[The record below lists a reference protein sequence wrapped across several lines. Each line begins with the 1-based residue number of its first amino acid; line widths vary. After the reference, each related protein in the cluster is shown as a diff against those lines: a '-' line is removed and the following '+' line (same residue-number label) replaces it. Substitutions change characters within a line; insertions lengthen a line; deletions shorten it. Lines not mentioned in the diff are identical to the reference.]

1 MLVCRVSEKSSFFKL
16 TVRLYMLFIRIA
28 TLLLFFTILTG
39 CLSNIEDPEKIVE
52 GVKSHDLALDI
63 EIDFYLKGQ
72 LEFKLIAKEMQQ
84 TKEIQELSIFPKGIK
99 VLVYNQRLDTI
110 ATITSDFA
118 IQNKHKKLVEASQN
132 VTLTNSNNEQL
143 NTQKLFWDSNTKK
156 IYTDDFVTINTENEI
171 IMGYGFVTD
180 ESFSTYTL
188 SNITGTVY
196 L

>member
-1 MLVCRVSEKSSFFKL
+1 
-16 TVRLYMLFIRIA
+16 MLFIRI
-28 TLLLFFTILTG
+28 TPLLLFFTILTG
-39 CLSNIEDPEKIVE
+39 CLSNIEDPEKIDEEVI
-52 GVKSHDLALDI
+52 SHDLALDI

-84 TKEIQELSIFPKGIK
+84 TKDMQELSIFPKGIK
-99 VLVYNQRLDTI
+99 VFVYNQRLDTI

-132 VTLTNSNNEQL
+132 VILKNSHNEQL
-143 NTQKLFWDSNTKK
+143 NTQKLFWNSNTKK

-180 ESFSTYTL
+180 ESFSSYTL

>member
-1 MLVCRVSEKSSFFKL
+1 MLVCRVSEKSSLFKL
-16 TVRLYMLFIRIA
+16 TVRLYMLFIRI
-28 TLLLFFTILTG
+28 TPLLLFFTILTG
-39 CLSNIEDPEKIVE
+39 CLSNIEDPEKIDEEVI
-52 GVKSHDLALDI
+52 SHDLALDI

-84 TKEIQELSIFPKGIK
+84 TKDMQELSIFPKGIK
-99 VLVYNQRLDTI
+99 VFVYNQRLDTI

-132 VTLTNSNNEQL
+132 VILKNSHNEQL
-143 NTQKLFWDSNTKK
+143 NTQKLFWNSNTKK

-180 ESFSTYTL
+180 ESFSSYTL

>member
-1 MLVCRVSEKSSFFKL
+1 
-16 TVRLYMLFIRIA
+16 MLFIRIA

-72 LEFKLIAKEMQQ
+72 LEFKLIANEMQQ
-84 TKEIQELSIFPKGIK
+84 TKEIQELNIFPKGIK

-118 IQNKHKKLVEASQN
+118 IQNKNKKLVEASQN
-132 VTLTNSNNEQL
+132 VTLKNSNNEQL

>member
-1 MLVCRVSEKSSFFKL
+1 
-16 TVRLYMLFIRIA
+16 MLFIRI
-28 TLLLFFTILTG
+28 TPFLIILTIFTG
-39 CLSNIEDPEKIVE
+39 CLSNIEDIDKIGD
-52 GVKSHDLALDI
+52 GVISHDLALDI
-63 EIDFYLKGQ
+63 EIDFYLQGQ

-84 TKEIQELSIFPKGIK
+84 IKEMQELSIFPKGIK
-99 VLVYNQRLDTI
+99 VFVYNQRLDTI

-118 IQNKHKKLVEASQN
+118 IQNKNKKLVEASQN
-132 VTLTNSNNEQL
+132 VILKNLHNEQL
-143 NTQKLFWDSNTKK
+143 NTQKLFWNSDTKK

-171 IMGYGFVTD
+171 IMGYGFITD